1 MGQILN
7 RFKRYVES
15 EINNKSNSN
24 GLVDNVAFDEEDE
37 LKKTIDE
44 LNNSKQK
51 SNHDS
56 KKSRQSDDIRMNPTL
71 AYSIL
76 GVTPE
81 DSLDIIRESYKK
93 KIKEYHPDKVESMGQ
108 EIKDLAA
115 RKTIEI
121 NEAYALLKKMRNL

>member
-24 GLVDNVAFDEEDE
+24 DLVDNVAFDGEDE
-37 LKKTIDE
+37 LKKAIDE
-44 LNNSKQK
+44 LNNSNQK

-56 KKSRQSDDIRMNPTL
+56 NNSRQSDNIRMNPTL

-76 GVTPE
+76 GVSPE
-81 DSLDIIRESYKK
+81 DSVDIIRENYKR